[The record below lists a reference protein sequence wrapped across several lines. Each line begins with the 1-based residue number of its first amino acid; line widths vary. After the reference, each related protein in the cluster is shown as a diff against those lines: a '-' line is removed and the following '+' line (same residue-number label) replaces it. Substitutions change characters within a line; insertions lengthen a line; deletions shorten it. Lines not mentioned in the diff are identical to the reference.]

1 MTTSVPHRIAPGR
14 PLDDLVALARRYA
27 AAPERWPVLPHL
39 PVQQTART

>member
-27 AAPERWPVLPHL
+27 APERWPVLPHL